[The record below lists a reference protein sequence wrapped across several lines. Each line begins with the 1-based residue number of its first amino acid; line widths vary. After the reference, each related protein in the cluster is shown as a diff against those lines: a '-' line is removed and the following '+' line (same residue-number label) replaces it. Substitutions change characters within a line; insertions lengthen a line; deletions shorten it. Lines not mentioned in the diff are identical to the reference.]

1 VANSSVKKLR
11 DMVDPKHFCHQV
23 TQPKMLS
30 LLKTTFIERVGSSD
44 VALRDRILSMDD
56 GFEFLL
62 KNRGSQ
68 ESLEGVSKIFNL
80 CTGRDFSP
88 SYDTDPDFV
97 NKLAQVR
104 LSASRSARQRA
115 HATCTSTVTRASTAI
130 RRVFVGEVQGSGVLM
145 RLYSFQGKSGLVRR
159 V

>member
-1 VANSSVKKLR
+1 
-11 DMVDPKHFCHQV
+11 MVDPKHFCHQA
-23 TQPKMLS
+23 TQPKMLA
-30 LLKTTFIERVGSSD
+30 LLKKTFIEPVGSSD

-62 KNRGSQ
+62 RNRSSA

-88 SYDTDPDFV
+88 TYDTDPDFV

-104 LSASRSARQRA
+104 LPVHLCASAR
-115 HATCTSTVTRASTAI
+115 STLIEGEYVRRELCDSCGAMSSVYARIVTLLLSALC
-130 RRVFVGEVQGSGVLM
+130 RVCVSEVQSGRIFL
-145 RLYSFQGKSGLVRR
+145 
-159 V
+159 

>member
-1 VANSSVKKLR
+1 MKKLR
-11 DMVDPKHFCHQV
+11 DMVDPKHFCHQA
-23 TQPKMLS
+23 TQPKMLA
-30 LLKTTFIERVGSSD
+30 LLKKTFIEPVGSSD

-62 KNRGSQ
+62 RNRSSA

-88 SYDTDPDFV
+88 TYDTDPDFV

-104 LSASRSARQRA
+104 LPVHLCASAR
-115 HATCTSTVTRASTAI
+115 TALI
-130 RRVFVGEVQGSGVLM
+130 QGEYV
-145 RLYSFQGKSGLVRR
+145 
-159 V
+159 